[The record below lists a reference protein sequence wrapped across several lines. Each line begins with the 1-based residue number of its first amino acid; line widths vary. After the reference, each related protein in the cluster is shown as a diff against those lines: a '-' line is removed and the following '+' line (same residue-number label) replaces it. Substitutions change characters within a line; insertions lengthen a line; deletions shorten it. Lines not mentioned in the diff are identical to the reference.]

1 MIDNKEIERKWIVD
15 KNNIPDILIPLEYN
29 NIVQF
34 YTENGV
40 RYRLCEDVSL
50 NIKYYKTEKFG
61 EGLVRTEIESEI
73 SSVEYNE
80 MVRKLSPFTPITK
93 IRYKIK
99 FGKDVIELDEFDTGE
114 CYAEIEFNTEQ
125 EALEFTDPP
134 AWFGKE
140 VTEDKTHS
148 NFSIYTRM
156 QKKV

>member
-1 MIDNKEIERKWIVD
+1 MIDKKEIERKWIVN
-15 KNNIPDILIPLEYN
+15 KNNIPDILIPYEYN

-40 RYRLCEDVSL
+40 RYRLCEGIDL
-50 NIKYYKTEKFG
+50 NTKYYKTEKFG
-61 EGLVRTEIESEI
+61 EGLVRVEKESEI
-73 SSVEYNE
+73 TSTEYNE
-80 MVRKLSPFTPITK
+80 MVEKLSPFIPITK

-114 CYAEIEFNTEQ
+114 CYAEIEFNSEQ

-140 VTEDKTHS
+140 VTGDNTHS
-148 NFSIYTRM
+148 NFSIYTKM
-156 QKKV
+156 QQKV